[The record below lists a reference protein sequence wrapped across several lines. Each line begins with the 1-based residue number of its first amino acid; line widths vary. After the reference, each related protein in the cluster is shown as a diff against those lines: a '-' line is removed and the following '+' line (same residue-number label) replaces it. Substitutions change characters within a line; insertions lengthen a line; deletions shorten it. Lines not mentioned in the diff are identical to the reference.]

1 MAFEGWLLKF
11 GSQEFPMGLINH
23 ESWKSTPNQRQ
34 EIKAWQ
40 DNTGRLHRDTVSHT
54 RTKIEFETV
63 EDMTLNEKMR
73 IQSVINSSMTDTRQ
87 RKADITYWN
96 DETNAYTTATVY
108 VPDIMFQISEVDRQR
123 KQIYYKKIRIA
134 LIEY

>member
-11 GSQEFPMGLINH
+11 GNQEFPLELIDH

-40 DNTGRLHRDTVSHT
+40 DNTGKLHRDTVSHT

-63 EDMTLNEKMR
+63 DDLTLAEKMR
-73 IQSVINSSMTDTRQ
+73 IQSVITSSMTDTHQ
-87 RKADITYWN
+87 RMADIEYWN
-96 DETNAYTTATVY
+96 DETNAYAKTTVY
-108 VPDIMFQISEVDRQR
+108 VPDITFQIAEIDEAR
-123 KQIYYKKIRIA
+123 KNIYYKKIRFG